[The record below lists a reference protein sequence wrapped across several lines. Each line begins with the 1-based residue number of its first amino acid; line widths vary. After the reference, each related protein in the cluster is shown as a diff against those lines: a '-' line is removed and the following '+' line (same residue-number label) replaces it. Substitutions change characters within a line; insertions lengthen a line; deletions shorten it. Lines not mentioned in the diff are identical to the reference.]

1 MRKVSYTTLVVLTA
15 MLVTGC
21 GKKAPVADGGGD
33 APTGAGAGSAVPSAD
48 YSLTAP
54 QLFAEYVEDSAAA
67 DSKYKG
73 KLLKVTGVWTT
84 SGGHPDADQCINLD
98 AGKKDSRVQCLFI
111 GEKAKEAANIDQ
123 ASARSVTITGKCRG
137 LSKSPSMSFTLVTL
151 ENCSLAGSSL
161 SQAGGAKQRDQPN
174 QREVHQPEKKSE
186 REQPGKTTANNPP
199 PKDIPAPDFTKFRVE
214 PPKVE
219 FRAAIYAKGPNGEKI
234 VTNGAADVDP
244 MTSTADGPLV
254 IGRHGIQGYNR
265 KGDGQPVKHGAE
277 IHFDLDNKKLS
288 EWYWLNGE
296 KHGSYKK
303 WHPNGQLAVS
313 CAFKDGKRHGLCES
327 WYEDGKKRNEMVS
340 IDGLAEGYYVDWYE
354 NGEKKQ
360 EMVVTK
366 DKGNGPV
373 VKYFSNG
380 QRSEQVEVKNGVFE
394 GRHYRWHQNGQLASI
409 STYRSGQ
416 IVAPVER
423 WFKSGDAITAF
434 DWAKHTKAELKSK
447 LADGNNG
454 GVIRPEFKVFQP
466 IWLQEEYEVVFGS
479 PKPDHKFGVKQTW
492 AYRCSD
498 GTISFQITADKGG
511 SVIFS
516 KVLAE

>member
-1 MRKVSYTTLVVLTA
+1 MRKVSCTTLVVLTA
-15 MLVTGC
+15 ILFAGC
-21 GKKAPVADGGGD
+21 GKKAPVPDEGD
-33 APTGAGAGSAVPSAD
+33 APSVAGAGSEVLTAD
-48 YSLTAP
+48 YDLTAA
-54 QLFAEYVEDSAAA
+54 QLFAEYVKNPGVA
-67 DSKYKG
+67 DGKYKG

-84 SGGHPDADQCINLD
+84 GGSHPDADQYINLD
-98 AGKKDSRVQCLFI
+98 AGMKDSRIQCLFN
-111 GEKAKEAANIDQ
+111 GEKAKEAGKLNS
-123 ASARSVTITGKCRG
+123 ASSITIIGKCRG
-137 LSKSPSMSFTLVTL
+137 LSKSPTLTRVTL
-151 ENCSLAGSSL
+151 DNCTLAGSVTHQEGNQKGSL
-161 SQAGGAKQRDQPN
+161 QAN
-174 QREVHQPEKKSE
+174 QGEVHQPAKKPVK
-186 REQPGKTTANNPP
+186 EQPNKTTANKPA
-199 PKDIPAPDFTKFRVE
+199 PKDIPLPDFTKFRVE
-214 PPKVE
+214 PPKVD
-219 FRAAIYAKGPNGEKI
+219 FRPEIYAKGPNGEKI
-234 VTNGAADVDP
+234 VTNSAPDVDP

-265 KGDGQPVKHGAE
+265 KGDGKPVKHGAE
-277 IHFDLDNKKLS
+277 IHFDLNNNKLS
-288 EWYWLNGE
+288 EWYWHNGE
-296 KHGSYKK
+296 MHGPFKK
-303 WHPNGQLAVS
+303 WHPNGQLAAS
-313 CAFKDGKRHGLCES
+313 CTFKDGKRHGLCEA
-327 WYEDGKKRNEMVS
+327 WYENGKKRNEMVC

-380 QRSEQVEVKNGVFE
+380 QRSEQVESKNGVYE
-394 GRHYRWHQNGQLASI
+394 GRQYRWHTNGQLASI

-416 IVAPVER
+416 IIAPVER
-423 WFKSGDAITAF
+423 WFKTGDAITAF

-447 LADGNNG
+447 LAEGNNG

-466 IWLQEEYEVVFGS
+466 IWLQEEYEAVFGS